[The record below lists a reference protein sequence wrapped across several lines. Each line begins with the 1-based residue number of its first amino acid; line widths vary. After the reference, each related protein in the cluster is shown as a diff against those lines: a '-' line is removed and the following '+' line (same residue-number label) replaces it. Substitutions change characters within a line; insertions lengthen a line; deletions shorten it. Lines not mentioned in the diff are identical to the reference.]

1 VWLWHLGNLR
11 PLRYQQ
17 VWSVNEYQKTAD
29 MFFKIL
35 GGGWAALLF
44 FDILKVL
51 PNFISDR
58 IVNMLLERIGL

>member
-1 VWLWHLGNLR
+1 M
-11 PLRYQQ
+11 
-17 VWSVNEYQKTAD
+17 NEYQKTAD

-58 IVNMLLERIGL
+58 IMNALLGRMGL